1 MNHLVWTFELQTCFQ
16 RWASCTVADAI
27 RHYQTLLIVHQ
38 LRCGTSSFEWTSLS
52 LFLFPDDS
60 ILRETLRTMFFGR
73 KFDNVCHPHS
83 VWILEFHLVLFRLR
97 PSWWY
102 DDHRIWST
110 YMLEQPFFY
119 RHDRHDEHSDVRWK
133 SLQRSSGCSTGA
145 KLHGRR
151 FLKLRAVKHGG
162 MWRKAV
168 ERCPIT
174 GVLSPDAYVNDWH
187 GLDDDLARS
196 LESVAMLSMLSKQC
210 LFRLESLKRACTLN
224 IVSLTVRL

>member
-1 MNHLVWTFELQTCFQ
+1 
-16 RWASCTVADAI
+16 
-27 RHYQTLLIVHQ
+27 
-38 LRCGTSSFEWTSLS
+38 
-52 LFLFPDDS
+52 
-60 ILRETLRTMFFGR
+60 MFFGG

-102 DDHRIWST
+102 DDHRIWSA
-110 YMLEQPFFY
+110 YICSSSPF
-119 RHDRHDEHSDVRWK
+119 SIAMTVMTNILTSIRWK

-162 MWRKAV
+162 MWWKAV
-168 ERCPIT
+168 ERCPTT
-174 GVLSPDAYVNDWH
+174 GALSPDAYVNDWH
-187 GLDDDLARS
+187 GLDNDLARS

-210 LFRLESLKRACTLN
+210 LGLRVWKELALWISS
-224 IVSLTVRL
+224 V